1 MSKRW
6 YNKDWQIRQK
16 RTENK
21 QRKRKERKIDAVE
34 RALDG
39 EPKVLVWEAFDGK
52 NWIPISL
59 QGHHLELKESP
70 IWLRGR

>member
-39 EPKVLVWEAFDGK
+39 KLVWEAFDGK
-52 NWIPISL
+52 NWIPLDGFLLPDDS
-59 QGHHLELKESP
+59 
-70 IWLRGR
+70 

>member
-59 QGHHLELKESP
+59 QG
-70 IWLRGR
+70 RGR